1 MLLECLQKK
10 NIAKTTEKTLKNGK
24 RICMLSEGVRE
35 SKRERERRGGAESNN
50 KKGKTFH
57 TSIDV
62 GVLLLIK
69 LNLRANVFSCMDG
82 ILFEM
87 FGSPLFVRILE

>member
-1 MLLECLQKK
+1 MK
-10 NIAKTTEKTLKNGK
+10 A
-24 RICMLSEGVRE
+24 SERASE
-35 SKRERERRGGAESNN
+35 SEREGGGAESNN